1 MGFLGAPH
9 GGGHYGEMKR
19 VKTNFS
25 YNGDF
30 EPKGILVH
38 IGKSI
43 WTILQG
49 VNILVSNRKFKII
62 TSSAETNITNND

>member
-49 VNILVSNRKFKII
+49 VTF
-62 TSSAETNITNND
+62 